1 MQTSVAIALYTITT
15 THFNMDAR
23 LFCGIMASYGFQPT
37 EFQPRAPNTK
47 LPPPFD
53 SGPPL
58 GEGLADANALADRP
72 TSRRNSQDPEAADAA
87 QAPLAPRQSGAA
99 PSPAVNARA
108 AKQAGRARVRRLEQ
122 AGEALI
128 QERGAAQTLARNYP
142 FLLQTADDLF
152 LKDVAEMLEAY
163 RGVVLKYEGLKA
175 ALAAEGVPG

>member
-72 TSRRNSQDPEAADAA
+72 TSRHNSQDGQAADAA
-87 QAPLAPRQSGAA
+87 PRQGGVA
-99 PSPAVNARA
+99 PPPAVNARA